1 MGVSTIDGTIE
12 SAELRRSAA
21 KVRIYKSIVF
31 RLADGE
37 TKTIAKPIAHAEL
50 APRLEPGATGRFY
63 LFSSIDHRG
72 IYGVRSSDGQTHYA
86 YPRNNE
92 TIGMVL
98 TILAVLW
105 VGMSLYLIGDFSIF
119 ALIVLVL
126 GPIVW
131 LVNRN
136 LRTQAERQFQ
146 ADNPAGPATAAI
158 AG

>member
-21 KVRIYKSIVF
+21 RIRIYKTIVF
-31 RLADGE
+31 RLANGE
-37 TKTIAKPIAHAEL
+37 TKTIAKPIAHADL
-50 APRLEPGATGRFY
+50 APRLEPGASGRFY
-63 LFSSIDHRG
+63 LFNSIDHRG
-72 IYGVRSSDGQTHYA
+72 IAGVRSGDGQALFA

-92 TIGMVL
+92 KIGMML
-98 TILAVLW
+98 TILGVLW
-105 VGMSLYLIGDFSIF
+105 VGTSLYFIGDFSIF
-119 ALIVLVL
+119 ALVVLIL

-136 LRTQAERQFQ
+136 LRIQAERQFQ
-146 ADNPAGPATAAI
+146 ADNPGSPATAAV